1 MVVEDTS
8 AIECVCV
15 CVGEETVC
23 NCGKR
28 ERDLRERVFVV
39 LFSCAIGGQSL
50 IPPHSISLFW
60 CVCVSQLV
68 PRPIWFRV
76 TVVVVVVVECQK

>member
-1 MVVEDTS
+1 MVEDTS

-28 ERDLRERVFVV
+28 ERDLRERVFVL
-39 LFSCAIGGQSL
+39 LFSCVLLAASL
-50 IPPHSISLFW
+50 
-60 CVCVSQLV
+60 
-68 PRPIWFRV
+68 
-76 TVVVVVVVECQK
+76 